1 MAASP
6 GCTHGI
12 ESQWFPVI
20 CQGTDGR
27 ASCVTESGSALSCRG
42 DRKVAIRPAS
52 RFPDALRLLTTRPFR
67 ALAGALLLCLA
78 ATPEL
83 VRAQAVL
90 GVGDDALTLPAGV
103 FRLRFLSQ
111 WTRFAERY
119 GLDTPGR
126 KAGALEPLGV
136 DFNLDTLGLAQ
147 FENLAPLQA
156 GIRSLTGM
164 TDFTASLGKSVFR
177 IRDNIVAT
185 PVAMEFGIA
194 SRLSLAVMV
203 PFVTATSDVDFR
215 VNPTGREATLGF
227 NPTLIA
233 PSAITANAAVLK
245 QFDQAAA
252 QLNQQLTACAANPA
266 GAGCVSLNA
275 NAANARALIANS
287 QAFASGLSTVYG
299 GRNGS
304 AGAPFVPLFGTAA
317 QKAIE
322 ARIAG
327 FRALYGTFGNSSI
340 SGTGPLAAQAPLTIG
355 DVQRVLTDSA
365 FGVRA
370 QPLATTITRGVGDI
384 DIGLKLNLFDTF
396 GRSTAARLTPKGL
409 NWRQSIGAVYRLG
422 TGKLDAPDN
431 FTDLGTGDHQND
443 VEMRSYTDI
452 LYGAHFWV
460 SLVARYNMQLA
471 DTRVIRITDA
481 PNRELAAAYRQQTVT
496 RDLGDVIDLEISPR
510 WVLNDYLAV
519 AGHYYYRRKFSDR
532 YTGTFNV
539 SNLAGQSVMLDAS
552 TLNLE
557 TEAREHRFG
566 GGISYS
572 TLAAYEKGKARLPL
586 EVTLFHYETTAG
598 SGGNTPKLATDQVQL
613 RFYTRLFGH

>member
-1 MAASP
+1 L
-6 GCTHGI
+6 
-12 ESQWFPVI
+12 
-20 CQGTDGR
+20 
-27 ASCVTESGSALSCRG
+27 LSHR
-42 DRKVAIRPAS
+42 
-52 RFPDALRLLTTRPFR
+52 TFR

-83 VRAQAVL
+83 LRAQAVL

-103 FRLRFLSQ
+103 FRMRLVSQ
-111 WTRFAERY
+111 WSRFAERY

-126 KAGALEPLGV
+126 KNGALEPLGV
-136 DFNLDTLGLAQ
+136 DFNLDTIGVAQ
-147 FENLAPLQA
+147 FENLAPLQS

-164 TDFTASLGKSVFR
+164 NDFTASLGKSVVR

-185 PVAMEFGIA
+185 PVAMEFGIT
-194 SRLSLAVMV
+194 SRLSVAVLV
-203 PFVTATSDVDFR
+203 PFVTATSEVDFR

-233 PSAITANAAVLK
+233 TSAITANGAVLT

-252 QLNQQLTACAANPA
+252 QLNQQLATCAANPA
-266 GAGCVSLNA
+266 SAGCASLNA

-287 QAFASGLSTVYG
+287 QSFANGLSTVYG

-304 AGAPFVPLFGTAA
+304 AGSPFVPLFGTAA
-317 QKAIE
+317 QNAIE

-327 FRALYGTFGNSSI
+327 FRALYSTFGNSSI

-355 DVQRVLTDSA
+355 DAQRVLTDPA

-370 QPLATTITRGVGDI
+370 QPLATSVVRGIGDI

-396 GRSTAARLTPKGL
+396 GRSTAARMSPKGF
-409 NWRQSIGAVYRLG
+409 NWRQSIGGVYRLG

-431 FTDLGTGDHQND
+431 FTDLGTGNHQND
-443 VEMRSYTDI
+443 VEIRSYTDL
-452 LYGAHFWV
+452 LYGSHFWV
-460 SLVARYNMQLA
+460 SLVARYNVQLA
-471 DTRVIRITDA
+471 DTRVMRITDA
-481 PNRELAAAYRQQTVT
+481 PNRELAPAYRQQTVT
-496 RDLGDVIDLEISPR
+496 RDLGDVFDVELNPR
-510 WVLNDYLAV
+510 WVLNDYIAI

-539 SNLAGQSVMLDAS
+539 SNLAGQSVTLDAS

-566 GGISYS
+566 GGLSYS
-572 TLAAYEKGKARLPL
+572 TLAAYEKGKAGLPL
-586 EVTLFHYETTAG
+586 ELTLFHYETTAG
-598 SGGNTPKLATDQVQL
+598 SGGNTPKLVSDQIQL